1 MIFIIDYYKLKVD
14 ICINQNRKEMK
25 TYKGQIDET
34 WTEVDLTQFKKENP
48 KYAPKTYKESIIEV
62 TGCNPKDADEI
73 EEYMRNIYFHS
84 TLDWQSKAQFNK
96 GARESYKDILWMRS
110 PEGVEYMKQLAQ

>member
-1 MIFIIDYYKLKVD
+1 
-14 ICINQNRKEMK
+14 MK

-34 WTEVDLTQFKKENP
+34 WTEVDLTAFKKDNP
-48 KYAPKTYKESIIEV
+48 KYAVKGYREQIIEV
-62 TGCNPKDADEI
+62 TGCDPLDAEVI
-73 EEYMRNIYFHS
+73 EDYMRNIYFHS

-110 PEGVEYMKQLAQ
+110 SEGIEYMKQLAE